1 MNLVCYPYFTIP
13 TAILNKQ
20 WLIIS
25 ENGNTGRPLVGF
37 AMFNEYYINP
47 AGSHFG
53 GQLAT
58 TVHEIL
64 HALSFHPAL
73 FQIYPNNSSGETYVF
88 QDGAGKWKMRGD
100 NVLNEIR
107 THFGCSTADGG
118 TVSLL
123 Y

>member
-1 MNLVCYPYFTIP
+1 
-13 TAILNKQ
+13 
-20 WLIIS
+20 
-25 ENGNTGRPLVGF
+25 
-37 AMFNEYYINP
+37 MFNEYYINP

-73 FQIYPNNSSGETYVF
+73 FNIYPNNSSGESYMF
-88 QDGAGKWKMRGD
+88 QDSKGYYKMRGD
-100 NVLNEIR
+100 NILKEVR
-107 THFGCSTADGG
+107 DHFGCPTADGG

-123 Y
+123 YLDFEVNKHRLIDWF